1 MALALID
8 SKSSSIAANLS
19 PLIGENYDLKLT
31 QSIQNLLVEI
41 HKENPKFSHVIQVFY
56 DLMQAQVDPPL
67 ESIWVYAALTFRS
80 CNHPKEDPLN
90 RIAAAKDLFQLVSSC
105 SASVSSLKSIALL
118 APVVY
123 EVYNVV
129 VDLFKRDLS
138 LKAEKKVMKAVQN
151 LVGVVL
157 GYANVCSCKDLGE
170 NDGSTGSS
178 LITPFADLIR
188 VWMNSNEGSE
198 FFLPLVSSDVFRG
211 LSEREGD
218 VGYLAGVVIAE
229 VFLLK
234 LCLIFKLGTSTKELE
249 IELRTWAIASITGFQ
264 NFYLF
269 EVLVRMLLEKTLPV
283 TSLLSSEDEV
293 LLRQVLYDSII
304 LVEYSFLNPERVIHL
319 PPEHMKSIAMKR
331 LIVTHEAVEYFRE
344 HGDQRRAISYVT
356 AFSSSQLSSQ
366 IIKWV
371 KNQIPEDDGAIRS
384 KGTSPKAL
392 IKWLLNLED
401 HGLRVFDDSMEN
413 FRTKLVHEMSK
424 SDSEQPASKLDSK
437 KVDDDLLFYIDNNG
451 DEEHAD
457 EENEKVKES
466 MSAAFV
472 AAAHTM
478 TSSEKRGRKRK
489 EGKTPEKKEKIK
501 FVKYDLRCNSDSA
514 GGRSSFINNDS
525 LNSGSEVENPLSD
538 EDTE

>member
-8 SKSSSIAANLS
+8 SKSSSIPANLS
-19 PLIGENYDLKLT
+19 PLIGENYHLKLT

-41 HKENPKFSHVIQVFY
+41 HKENPKFSHFIQVFY

-80 CNHPKEDPLN
+80 RNHPKEDPLN
-90 RIAAAKDLFQLVSSC
+90 RISAAKDLFQLVSAC

-138 LKAEKKVMKAVQN
+138 LKAEKKGMKAVQN

-198 FFLPLVSSDVFRG
+198 FFLHSDVFRG

-234 LCLIFKLGTSTKELE
+234 LCLNFKLGTSTKELE
-249 IELRTWAIASITGFQ
+249 MELRTWAIASITGFQ

-269 EVLVRMLLEKTLPV
+269 
-283 TSLLSSEDEV
+283 
-293 LLRQVLYDSII
+293 
-304 LVEYSFLNPERVIHL
+304 
-319 PPEHMKSIAMKR
+319 
-331 LIVTHEAVEYFRE
+331 
-344 HGDQRRAISYVT
+344 G
-356 AFSSSQLSSQ
+356 
-366 IIKWV
+366 
-371 KNQIPEDDGAIRS
+371 
-384 KGTSPKAL
+384 
-392 IKWLLNLED
+392 
-401 HGLRVFDDSMEN
+401 
-413 FRTKLVHEMSK
+413 
-424 SDSEQPASKLDSK
+424 
-437 KVDDDLLFYIDNNG
+437 
-451 DEEHAD
+451 
-457 EENEKVKES
+457 
-466 MSAAFV
+466 
-472 AAAHTM
+472 
-478 TSSEKRGRKRK
+478 
-489 EGKTPEKKEKIK
+489 
-501 FVKYDLRCNSDSA
+501 
-514 GGRSSFINNDS
+514 
-525 LNSGSEVENPLSD
+525 
-538 EDTE
+538 